1 MSPAVYYDKKCNKG
15 HATLQ
20 TPRRSC
26 WGRCSM
32 LCVAR
37 IILFACDEAWA
48 VYIAE
53 SGKVSVAPLTTNLNK
68 SDKDLKTAFL
78 ALSTPE
84 TIADLLEIPF
94 QTLCFYLFKKQNY
107 SNFLLRRAS
116 GTFRVISAPQTPL
129 KIIQRKLS
137 QVLYAV
143 YGSRSVVHGFV
154 KGKSI
159 KSNAKRHLNA
169 NWILN
174 FDLTN
179 FFPTIH
185 FGRVLGLFAG
195 NPYKLPKD
203 VAVFLARICCH
214 EGSLPIG
221 APTSPIVAN
230 MVCAKLDCE
239 LKALAWSC
247 GCIYT
252 RYADDISIS
261 TKSIALDKRIC
272 DKNASTKQWEISE
285 EILEIMKDNGFQIN
299 PSKTRVRGRRSRME
313 VTGIRI
319 NSRLNVSRT
328 FHRQLRS
335 MLHAWETYGEE
346 LAQKEHRDR
355 YEQKQYSDKSPAFRD
370 VLRGKIEFF
379 GFIRG
384 RDDRLYVYLLQ
395 RFQKLSGSNAQPIV
409 IGPSTHESVIRQGI
423 WLLHDKNEDNQGT
436 AFAIQGGR
444 LFTAAHNTDH
454 ILWASRPGY
463 DSKKYLVEIVQR
475 NDDLDIAEI
484 KIPSFLP
491 VQFAFGRVEAITLMT
506 SICVAGFP
514 NYHTNDS
521 VGFRFGKIVQER
533 HYMSIKHFIVD
544 ADIVKGNS
552 GGPVLDEK
560 NRVIGIAVKGLE
572 IPGKLGQ
579 NDQLSSFVPIGP
591 SSIPPHTS
599 S

>member
-1 MSPAVYYDKKCNKG
+1 MTGTPCFSSETWGTRRRKIKLQPRRCSPSWRSKLLCSRLKVSLNVSPAVYYDKKCNKG

-285 EILEIMKDNGFQIN
+285 EILEIMKDN
-299 PSKTRVRGRRSRME
+299 
-313 VTGIRI
+313 
-319 NSRLNVSRT
+319 
-328 FHRQLRS
+328 
-335 MLHAWETYGEE
+335 
-346 LAQKEHRDR
+346 
-355 YEQKQYSDKSPAFRD
+355 
-370 VLRGKIEFF
+370 
-379 GFIRG
+379 
-384 RDDRLYVYLLQ
+384 
-395 RFQKLSGSNAQPIV
+395 
-409 IGPSTHESVIRQGI
+409 
-423 WLLHDKNEDNQGT
+423 
-436 AFAIQGGR
+436 
-444 LFTAAHNTDH
+444 
-454 ILWASRPGY
+454 
-463 DSKKYLVEIVQR
+463 
-475 NDDLDIAEI
+475 
-484 KIPSFLP
+484 
-491 VQFAFGRVEAITLMT
+491 
-506 SICVAGFP
+506 
-514 NYHTNDS
+514 
-521 VGFRFGKIVQER
+521 
-533 HYMSIKHFIVD
+533 
-544 ADIVKGNS
+544 
-552 GGPVLDEK
+552 
-560 NRVIGIAVKGLE
+560 
-572 IPGKLGQ
+572 
-579 NDQLSSFVPIGP
+579 
-591 SSIPPHTS
+591 
-599 S
+599 